1 MQKSINIFS
10 AVLLK
15 LFGLVSKSSC
25 YGEFGEPDYP
35 EELLK

>member
-10 AVLLK
+10 TILLNI
-15 LFGLVSKSSC
+15 FNLVSKSSC
-25 YGEFGEPDYP
+25 HSFYGEPDYP

>member
-15 LFGLVSKSSC
+15 IFNLISHTDC
-25 YGEFGEPDYP
+25 TMICGEPDYP

>member
-10 AVLLK
+10 AILLS
-15 LFGLVSKSSC
+15 LFNLVSKTSC
-25 YGEFGEPDYP
+25 PLTWGEPDYP

>member
-10 AVLLK
+10 AILLN
-15 LFGLVSKSSC
+15 LFNLVSKSSC
-25 YGEFGEPDYP
+25 SMVYGEPDFP

>member
-10 AVLLK
+10 AILLNI
-15 LFGLVSKSSC
+15 FNLVSKSSC
-25 YGEFGEPDYP
+25 HTLFGEPDYP

>member
-1 MQKSINIFS
+1 MQKSISIFS

-15 LFGLVSKSSC
+15 LFSLVSKSSC
-25 YGEFGEPDYP
+25 WGEFGEPDYP

>member
-15 LFGLVSKSSC
+15 LFDLVSNSRCSC
-25 YGEFGEPDYP
+25 ILGEPDYP
-35 EELLK
+35 EELK

>member
-10 AVLLK
+10 AILLK
-15 LFGLVSKSSC
+15 LFNLASKSSC
-25 YGEFGEPDYP
+25 AGVWGEPDYP

>member
-10 AVLLK
+10 VIFLK
-15 LFGLVSKSSC
+15 LFNLVSNSSC
-25 YGEFGEPDYP
+25 QAAWGETDYP

>member
-10 AVLLK
+10 AILLK
-15 LFGLVSKSSC
+15 LFNLTSKSSC
-25 YGEFGEPDYP
+25 PGMWGEPDYP

>member
-10 AVLLK
+10 TMLLNLFK
-15 LFGLVSKSSC
+15 LVTKTSC
-25 YGEFGEPDYP
+25 LTLYGEPNYP